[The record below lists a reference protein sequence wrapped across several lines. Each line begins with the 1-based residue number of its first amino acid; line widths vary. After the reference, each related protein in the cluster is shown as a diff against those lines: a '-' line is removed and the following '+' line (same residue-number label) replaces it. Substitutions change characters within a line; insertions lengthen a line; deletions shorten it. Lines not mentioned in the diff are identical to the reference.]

1 MIMTGTVIGIDL
13 GTTFSS
19 VAYVDADGHVICLP
33 NRDGQTLT
41 PSAVYLDDDGRF
53 HVGAAARD
61 ECLRRPE
68 QVALAFKRR
77 IGHPE
82 DPWTVAGRSIDATT
96 LSSLVLRRLREDAEH
111 AVGSVAGAVIT
122 VPAYFGDRER
132 TATLEAARL
141 AGLKVL
147 DILNEPTAA
156 ALAYAF
162 DAYVQAGGDAGDL
175 RTAAIAATAPAVC
188 VVCDLGGG
196 TFDVTV
202 LKISGPRFDV
212 LATGGALTLGGQDWD
227 ERIVDA
233 IERHTL
239 THGGPDSRYDPRAR
253 ARMRRDA
260 EQAKHVLSV
269 KGDVDVPAPYE
280 GVPPM
285 RLTRD
290 AFENLTSPLSDRV
303 LQIISGVLDDAQLT
317 WNEIEDVLLVGG
329 STRMPHIRRRIAR
342 LSGKTPNTRLQP
354 DLAVAQG
361 AAVYAAILRVQG
373 DTPPSS
379 TAAAETRKA
388 DAAPAN
394 ASAFT
399 PAFEAAAADIRLSQV
414 NSRSLGVIVRSPRY
428 DKLVNAIVI
437 PRNTRLPAC
446 NTRRFVTHG
455 PNQRRIRIPIV
466 EGETRDIR
474 ESVEVGVCVIDGL
487 PDGLP
492 AGAEVDVTFTYDAS
506 GRVSVRAEEKTTR
519 RAAETFLDR
528 AASHPP
534 SELDELAEAVAQLSA
549 R

>member
-82 DPWTVAGRSIDATT
+82 EPWTVAGRSIDATT

-111 AVGSVAGAVIT
+111 AIGAVSGAVIT

-132 TATLEAARL
+132 TATLDAARL

-212 LATGGALTLGGQDWD
+212 LATGGALTLGGRDWD

-239 THGGPDSRYDPRAR
+239 TQGGPDSRYDPRAR
-253 ARMRRDA
+253 ARMHRDA

-269 KGDVDVPAPYE
+269 KGEVDVPAPYE

-290 AFENLTSPLSDRV
+290 AFENLTSPLSNRV

-329 STRMPHIRRRIAR
+329 STRMPHIRRHIAQ

-373 DTPPSS
+373 DAPPSS
-379 TAAAETRKA
+379 TPAADTRDA
-388 DAAPAN
+388 DAAPVN
-394 ASAFT
+394 APAFT

-474 ESVEVGVCVIDGL
+474 ESVEIGVCVIDGL

-528 AASHPP
+528 AASHPV
-534 SELDELAEAVAQLSA
+534 SELDELAEAVAQLNA